1 MRKKSSRAAHALR
14 EGRVP
19 YLTARERAAVSR
31 FLERLEVECAGAVQ
45 RVVIFG
51 SKARGD
57 HDPESDLDLLV
68 VADAEEAELRRVAR
82 AVEDETDVLLQPLI
96 LPPQRYQEYQR
107 LRVPLYV
114 NLRRDGVELW
124 DEAGWEAE
132 KQAVPLDSVEGELR
146 TMDENTRET
155 IQMYLSLAHEA
166 LDDAHLLSSS
176 GSLRRTLSCA
186 YYACFYALS
195 AALYAIGV
203 VRSKHSGIQAALS
216 RFLVRPGLVEEEYK
230 DIYNALRKAREES
243 DYELRFAP
251 EPDEVAQLL
260 EDAGRFVARM
270 EAFLQEQGAVG

>member
-1 MRKKSSRAAHALR
+1 
-14 EGRVP
+14 
-19 YLTARERAAVSR
+19 
-31 FLERLEVECAGAVQ
+31 
-45 RVVIFG
+45 
-51 SKARGD
+51 
-57 HDPESDLDLLV
+57 
-68 VADAEEAELRRVAR
+68 
-82 AVEDETDVLLQPLI
+82 
-96 LPPQRYQEYQR
+96 
-107 LRVPLYV
+107 
-114 NLRRDGVELW
+114 
-124 DEAGWEAE
+124 
-132 KQAVPLDSVEGELR
+132 VEGELR